1 MASSIDRVAASRLI
15 ASHRSLISDLVAA
28 NNEYQSLRSEVK
40 QASDALA
47 TQEVLQVLKGVSIDE
62 INREK
67 KGFRVKTLREHGY
80 HTIADIAT
88 ASVHTLASIHGI
100 SEDSAYEIRRT
111 VNAIIEASRQGV
123 KIKLSED
130 NKSKV
135 ATRVIVAVS
144 KLRKKE
150 QHYRECSSLLKNA
163 QTNIENALIDL
174 SPATSG
180 LRWLFTSKKKKE
192 KALVAFEM
200 LTALQNGAYGQNARA
215 NLDKIRAFEHT
226 TSIGAWRDFSENSI
240 RFFNTLEDV
249 NPGILGND
257 DTLYGLPEDLA
268 REIQEQEFFPEG
280 LLCELRRYQEWGVKY
295 VLHQENVLLGD
306 EMGLGKTI
314 QAIATMVS
322 LKNTGATHFM
332 VVCPA
337 SVLTNWCREIRK
349 MSRLTVTKIHGYSRY
364 SALDSWIKTGGVAV
378 TTYETT
384 GHINFEDGFKFSLLV
399 VDEAHYIK
407 NPEAQRTIFVK
418 HISTFSERL
427 LFMTGTALENKVDE
441 MISLIK
447 MLQPAVATS
456 VRGMEALASAPLF
469 RKKVAPVYYRRK
481 REDVLTELPELI
493 ESREWCNLMPEE
505 ESVYEEAIL
514 NKNYAQARRVS
525 WSVSDMRHSSKAI
538 RMMELIKEAESEG
551 RKVIVFSFFLDTIRK
566 VRELLGDRCY
576 GPINGSVSPQRRQ
589 EIIDEFDKAP
599 PGSVLAAQIQAG
611 GTGLNIQSASVVI
624 ICEPQFKPSIENQAI
639 SRAYRMGQTRNVLVY
654 RLLCDETVDERITE
668 LLETKQEIFDA
679 FADQSEAARESLGL
693 DEKSFGNIIQNE
705 IDRINAKRG
714 NTSPQSPE
722 HKAVVEEGSI
732 VESATE
738 EGSIPELTSEVAEE
752 TTRMGKKRSAEIEET
767 TDIES
772 ETKIL
777 LPQNPYYTWL
787 LQKASKE
794 FLGDIISSYEIIQ
807 KFAYQNKLIEQ
818 PLFETTDIE
827 CIRKIQGQ
835 ISIRKEFAKLDGNT
849 RYYCGLAMRY
859 YVLYLSELEVLEA
872 EANNKYI

>member
-88 ASVHTLASIHGI
+88 TSVHTLASIHGI

-200 LTALQNGAYGQNARA
+200 LTALQSGAYGQNARA
-215 NLDKIRAFEHT
+215 NLDKIRALEHT

-295 VLHQENVLLGD
+295 VLHQEKVLLGD
-306 EMGLGKTI
+306 EMGLGKTL
-314 QAIATMVS
+314 QVIATLGL
-322 LKNTGATHFM
+322 LKERKPNAHFL
-332 VVCPA
+332 VVCPI
-337 SVLTNWCREIRK
+337 SLLENWRREISK
-349 MSRLTVTKIHGYSRY
+349 FYPSLSVNIHYGSRRTGNYKELMRYDVNIMPYSCAVSDSGLLTMIHW
-364 SALDSWIKTGGVAV
+364 DM
-378 TTYETT
+378 
-384 GHINFEDGFKFSLLV
+384 LV
-399 VDEAHYIK
+399 LDEAQNIK
-407 NPEAQRTIFVK
+407 KWIYFK
-418 HISTFSERL
+418 
-427 LFMTGTALENKVDE
+427 
-441 MISLIK
+441 
-447 MLQPAVATS
+447 
-456 VRGMEALASAPLF
+456 
-469 RKKVAPVYYRRK
+469 RK
-481 REDVLTELPELI
+481 R
-493 ESREWCNLMPEE
+493 N
-505 ESVYEEAIL
+505 
-514 NKNYAQARRVS
+514 
-525 WSVSDMRHSSKAI
+525 
-538 RMMELIKEAESEG
+538 
-551 RKVIVFSFFLDTIRK
+551 
-566 VRELLGDRCY
+566 
-576 GPINGSVSPQRRQ
+576 
-589 EIIDEFDKAP
+589 
-599 PGSVLAAQIQAG
+599 
-611 GTGLNIQSASVVI
+611 
-624 ICEPQFKPSIENQAI
+624 
-639 SRAYRMGQTRNVLVY
+639 
-654 RLLCDETVDERITE
+654 
-668 LLETKQEIFDA
+668 
-679 FADQSEAARESLGL
+679 
-693 DEKSFGNIIQNE
+693 
-705 IDRINAKRG
+705 
-714 NTSPQSPE
+714 
-722 HKAVVEEGSI
+722 
-732 VESATE
+732 
-738 EGSIPELTSEVAEE
+738 
-752 TTRMGKKRSAEIEET
+752 
-767 TDIES
+767 
-772 ETKIL
+772 
-777 LPQNPYYTWL
+777 
-787 LQKASKE
+787 
-794 FLGDIISSYEIIQ
+794 
-807 KFAYQNKLIEQ
+807 
-818 PLFETTDIE
+818 
-827 CIRKIQGQ
+827 
-835 ISIRKEFAKLDGNT
+835 
-849 RYYCGLAMRY
+849 
-859 YVLYLSELEVLEA
+859 
-872 EANNKYI
+872 